1 MTSNNSA
8 FIHSLADVQAKEIG
22 DGTNIWQFNVVLAG
36 ARIGANCNVS
46 AHCFIENDVVVGDNV
61 TVKSGVYLWDG
72 ITLESNVFIGPGA
85 IFTND
90 LFPRSKVYPKSFLRT
105 TVCRGASIGAGAVIT
120 PGITIG
126 HDAMVAAGAV
136 VTRDVAPFSLVVG
149 APARHVRFLN
159 QE

>member
-1 MTSNNSA
+1 MTSNNLA
-8 FIHSLADVQAKEIG
+8 FIHPLADVQAKEIG
-22 DGTNIWQFNVVLAG
+22 VGTNIWQFNVVLAG

-90 LFPRSKVYPKSFLRT
+90 LFPRSKVYPESFLRT

-149 APARHVRFLN
+149 SPARHVRFLN